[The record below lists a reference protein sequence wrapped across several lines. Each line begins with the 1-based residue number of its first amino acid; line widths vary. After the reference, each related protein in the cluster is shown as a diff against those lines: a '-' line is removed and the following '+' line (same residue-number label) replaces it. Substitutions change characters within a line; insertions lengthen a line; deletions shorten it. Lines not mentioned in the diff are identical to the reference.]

1 MSNTIYSIILP
12 IISQDKNKFNFVY
25 QITEISTGMK
35 YIGSHGTKKVDPL
48 KALKK
53 YKSTTKDKCF
63 KLNQELNPLNYHYE
77 ILSYHSTRD
86 EATLEESRLHFLYDV
101 KTNPKYYNKS
111 NQTANGFSTAGKVVT
126 KDECG
131 NIHFV
136 SCDDPRYLSGELIS
150 ISHGMIVA
158 KDIYNNCYQVSIDD
172 PRYLSGE
179 LVSTL
184 TGKVMAKDADG
195 NVYQV
200 NKDDPRYLSGKLVGN
215 ASGQVTV
222 RDKNGNIQSVATND
236 PRYLSGELV
245 HNTTGCNV
253 VRDSDGNT
261 LQVSVNDPR
270 YLSGELVS
278 IAKGKVA
285 VKDKDGNNY
294 QVDVDDPRYLSGELT
309 HINKNKITAK
319 DKNGNTY
326 SITKDDPRYLS
337 GELIG
342 IKGKWCKID
351 NILYSTKEVASAYNI
366 TISQVSRRCKSS
378 NYNWE
383 LVN

>member
-1 MSNTIYSIILP
+1 MSNTIYSAILP
-12 IISQDKNKFNFVY
+12 VISQDKNKFNFVY

-35 YIGSHGTKKVDPL
+35 YIGSHGTKKADPL

-179 LVSTL
+179 LVDPVTL
-184 TGKVMAKDADG
+184 FAQGFTCLRARVVKLTRLTDNNRARTQNQDTFYICTFWHGSFTPDYLAVL
-195 NVYQV
+195 
-200 NKDDPRYLSGKLVGN
+200 RYCSINSIKWSNNGAASCGPGL
-215 ASGQVTV
+215 ASG
-222 RDKNGNIQSVATND
+222 
-236 PRYLSGELV
+236 
-245 HNTTGCNV
+245 
-253 VRDSDGNT
+253 
-261 LQVSVNDPR
+261 
-270 YLSGELVS
+270 
-278 IAKGKVA
+278 
-285 VKDKDGNNY
+285 
-294 QVDVDDPRYLSGELT
+294 
-309 HINKNKITAK
+309 
-319 DKNGNTY
+319 
-326 SITKDDPRYLS
+326 
-337 GELIG
+337 
-342 IKGKWCKID
+342 
-351 NILYSTKEVASAYNI
+351 
-366 TISQVSRRCKSS
+366 
-378 NYNWE
+378 
-383 LVN
+383 